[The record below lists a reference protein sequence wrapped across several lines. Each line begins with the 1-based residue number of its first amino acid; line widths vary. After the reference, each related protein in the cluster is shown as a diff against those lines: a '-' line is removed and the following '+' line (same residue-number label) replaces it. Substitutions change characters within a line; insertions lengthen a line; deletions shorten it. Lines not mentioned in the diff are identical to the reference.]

1 MSPNGVIGRV
11 AAKERRLFFSS
22 GAGWMFLGAFAVA
35 TLFIFF
41 WLESFFARNIA
52 DVRPLFEWMPV
63 ILIFLCAALTM
74 RMWSEEKRTGTL
86 EHVLTQPVSLWRF
99 VLGKFRAC
107 FLLLFMAL
115 ALTAPLPLTVAAIAN
130 LDWGPVIAAYLATLC
145 LGGAYLSIG
154 LYVSAKTD
162 NAMVALLVTVAV
174 CGAIY
179 VLGSSTVANSVEGNL
194 AELLQLLG
202 SGSRF
207 ESITRGVIDFRDIA
221 YYFSITAIFLTLNT
235 YVLEKV
241 GWSHKSTTGRHR
253 QWRAVSFLIVLNI
266 ILVNVWLAKLPT
278 LRADLTEGKLYS
290 ISDATHQYLGQL
302 QEPLLI
308 RGYFSARTHSL
319 LAPLIP
325 QMRDL
330 IQEYQ
335 VAGKG
340 GVRVEFVDPASN
352 ADLEREA
359 NELYGIRATPF
370 QISDRY
376 QSAITNSYFNIL
388 IQYGNE
394 FETLSFSDL
403 VEIKAGNGKQ
413 PDVLLRNPEFDLT
426 RAIKNVLYRYQ
437 QAGDLFDGIEQDV
450 ELIGYISNEE
460 HLPQSL
466 VAYKTAINTQLQ
478 SLKSQSQGKF
488 TFRFIEPEARD
499 GIIAKQIEQ
508 RWGYKA
514 MSTPDDPDRAFF
526 FYLTLADK
534 KQVVKLPALN
544 FGADSFDQILHAGL
558 RRFANGFT
566 KSVSLLVPT
575 TDPRMAKYHLG
586 APTFKNLERQIG
598 RDYNLRLDDL
608 RSGQVNPQ
616 TDVLAVIAPY
626 QLSETQ
632 IFAIDQFV
640 MRGGTLILATSPFST
655 ELAQGQLR
663 VQAWDS
669 ALGEWLAH
677 HGIVIDQ
684 AMILDEQNAQFPA
697 PIIRNSQG
705 QEFQDV
711 QVIDY
716 PYFLDIRASGV
727 IKGHPVTSSLPQ
739 LTMAWA
745 SPISLQENRSRSTIR
760 LLRSSPNSWA
770 SSSAN
775 IMPVRDENKRF
786 NFPTGENKPAM
797 TVGVVLQGV
806 FQSWFADKA
815 TPSGPATN
823 PGSTGINT
831 VVRQSPKSSRIILY
845 ASNDFLD
852 DQLLNA
858 LALGAGTQY
867 RGPIELFMNTLDWAV
882 QDNELLKIRSGG
894 NFNRTLPAMAIEQ
907 QKLIEYLNY
916 GAVCALLLLLSLVL
930 LLGKVMRRR
939 RYARELAI

>member
-1 MSPNGVIGRV
+1 MSAKGVTGRV

-22 GAGWMFLGAFAVA
+22 AAGWLFLGAFAAA
-35 TLFIFF
+35 TLFVFF
-41 WLESFFARNIA
+41 WQEAFFARNIA

-74 RMWSEEKRTGTL
+74 KMWSEERRTGTL
-86 EHVLTQPVSLWRF
+86 EHILTQPISLWIF

-107 FLLLFMAL
+107 FFLLVMAL
-115 ALTAPLPLTVAAIAN
+115 ALTLPLPLTVAALAN
-130 LDWGPVIAAYLATLC
+130 LDWGPVVAAYLATLF

-162 NAMVALLVTVAV
+162 NAMVALIATVASS
-174 CGAIY
+174 GAVY
-179 VLGSSTVANSVEGNL
+179 LLGSSAIANSVEGNL
-194 AELLQLLG
+194 AEILQLLG

-221 YYFSITAIFLTLNT
+221 YYCSITVIFLTLNT
-235 YVLEKV
+235 YALEKV
-241 GWSHKSTTGRHR
+241 GWSSKSTSGRHR
-253 QWRAVSFLIVLNI
+253 QWRGVTFLIVLNI
-266 ILVNVWLAKLPT
+266 VLVNVWLAKLPT

-290 ISDATHQYLGQL
+290 ISKATHQYLGQL

-330 IQEYQ
+330 IQEYE

-340 GVRVEFVDPASN
+340 GVRVEFIDPANN
-352 ADLEREA
+352 ANLEREA

-376 QSAITNSYFNIL
+376 QSSITNSYFNIL

-403 VEIKAGNGKQ
+403 VEIKAGSGTQ

-437 QAGDLFDGIEQDV
+437 QGGDLFDGIDESV
-450 ELIGYISNEE
+450 EFIGYISAEE
-460 HLPQSL
+460 DLPQPL
-466 VAYKTAINTQLQ
+466 IAYKAAISKQLEALT
-478 SLKSQSQGKF
+478 SHSQGKF
-488 TFRFIEPEARD
+488 SFRFIEPEARN
-499 GIIAKQIEQ
+499 GVIAKQIEQ
-508 RWGYKA
+508 QWGYKP
-514 MSTPDDPDRAFF
+514 MSSPDDPEKTFF

-534 KQVVKLPALN
+534 KQVVKLPTLN
-544 FGADSFDQILHAGL
+544 FSADSFNPLLSAGL
-558 RRFANGFT
+558 RRFTSGFT
-566 KSVSLLVPT
+566 KSVSLLTPP

-586 APTFKNLERQIG
+586 APTFKKLEREIG
-598 RDYNLRLDDL
+598 RDYNLRLDTL
-608 RSGQVNPQ
+608 RGGQVNPQ

-626 QLSETQ
+626 QLSQTQ
-632 IFAIDQFV
+632 IFAIDQFL
-640 MRGGTLILATSPFST
+640 MRGGTLVLATSPFST

-669 ALGEWLAH
+669 GLSEWLAH
-677 HGIVIDQ
+677 YGIVIQ
-684 AMILDEQNAQFPA
+684 ETMVLDTQNAPFPA
-697 PIIRNSQG
+697 PIVRNSQG

-727 IKGHPVTSSLPQ
+727 IKGHPITSSLPQ

-745 SPISLQENRSRSTIR
+745 SPISLQQNKSRTANM
-760 LLRSSPNSWA
+760 LLRSSANSWT
-770 SSSAN
+770 SSSAK
-775 IMPVRDENKRF
+775 IMPVRDEHKEF
-786 NFPTGENKPAM
+786 HFPAGEKKPAM
-797 TVGVVLQGV
+797 TVGVALKGV
-806 FQSWFADKA
+806 FQSWFADKPP
-815 TPSGPATN
+815 PSGSDSDPNT
-823 PGSTGINT
+823 TGINA
-831 VVRQSPKSSRIILY
+831 VIRQSPKSSRIILY

-852 DQLLNA
+852 DQVLNA

-867 RGPIELFMNTLDWAV
+867 LGPLALFMNTLDWAV

-894 NFNRTLPAMAIEQ
+894 NFNRTLPAMTIDQ
-907 QKLIEYLNY
+907 QKIIEYLNY
-916 GAVCALLLLLSLVL
+916 AAVCGLLLLLWLGL
-930 LLGKVMRRR
+930 WLGKVIRTRH
-939 RYARELAI
+939 YAAELSN